1 MTHSTRSFGVLRVTG
16 VAAVLAIVVSA
27 PDAMAQAN
35 KTPDEL
41 LKGFLAAV
49 QAHSYDDMVAPIVAE
64 GGQIAAELEKPETK
78 AANMRELDKLSRALG
93 PRLAQG
99 YSVISL
105 GMLRY
110 RGYQVYLWKL
120 QYNDGGDDDLAYG
133 IVTADGRF
141 RSFGVRPPGF
151 VQGTF

>member
-1 MTHSTRSFGVLRVTG
+1 MSHSTRSFGVLWVTRI
-16 VAAVLAIVVSA
+16 AAVVAIVVSA
-27 PDAMAQAN
+27 PDAMAQPN

-41 LKGFLAAV
+41 LKRFLAAV

-120 QYNDGGDDDLAYG
+120 QYHDGGDDDLAYG

-151 VQGTF
+151 VQG

>member
-1 MTHSTRSFGVLRVTG
+1 MSHSTRSFGVLRVTG

-27 PDAMAQAN
+27 PGTMAQAS

-49 QAHSYDDMVAPIVAE
+49 QAHSYDGMVAPIVAE

-78 AANMRELDKLSRALG
+78 AANMREFDKLTRALG
-93 PRLAQG
+93 PRLVKG
-99 YSVISL
+99 YSAISL

-110 RGYQVYLWKL
+110 RGHQVHLWKL
-120 QYNDGGDDDLAYG
+120 QYHDGGDDDLAYG

-151 VQGTF
+151 VQGTY